1 METPSQPSNALPA
14 PLEQSIA
21 DLNIF
26 APRSGGALSGRLWA
40 KEPSLLSLEE
50 AAALVAETPRVIAW
64 ISAIQAG
71 AIERV
76 REGIAEAP
84 LDSRDGQP
92 ERLSGEVA
100 HALAVT
106 EIATLQETSEATAAR
121 LVNLARELNTTH
133 VAVMEAIESGDI
145 TEAHARGIVDQA
157 ASLPEEVREAYG
169 IAALRACRTRTGRL
183 RTPAEFRRAARDLR
197 EKMHPESI
205 QTRRRTA
212 AEERGV
218 WPRPEEDGMVTLTAL
233 MPAETGM
240 ALYRRI
246 DSLARSQHRATD
258 EHRTLPQLRADALAH
273 LGLNGVVQV
282 SDGTVEDPGTRKDPR
297 AAAAHKPPTTPTTAH
312 EPPTSRADLATQV
325 RTGSGSASESGRGV
339 RAGGAGELA
348 DADADGDASVGGP
361 EGSAQLS
368 SGSDS
373 ALLGGIDIP
382 DEFASSVKAEIV
394 VHLPAAVLLGS
405 DDGNGYLDGY
415 GTIDSDTVRQ
425 LAAAAPTWHRVFTD
439 TDGTPLRL
447 GRTTYR
453 PPEAMRRFLRYRDGT
468 CAFPGCSQPAESSE
482 LDHTHEW
489 QDGGG
494 TDADNLAHLCRKHH
508 ALKSLA
514 LIQARQ
520 TAAATA
526 PGGQYA
532 EPTGTVVWTTML
544 SYARTTTPS
553 DRDRLLGHIED
564 DPPHA
569 KHAAT
574 ASPSFTP
581 TETAAPTPQRG
592 TTNLGHAPPPSTA
605 LRSVVDLEPGARIE
619 PEQPPPF

>member
-1 METPSQPSNALPA
+1 MEAPSQPSDALSSALDP
-14 PLEQSIA
+14 SIA

-26 APRSGGALSGRLWA
+26 APRSGGALRGRLWA

-50 AAALVAETPRVIAW
+50 AAALVAEAPRVIAW
-64 ISAIQAG
+64 VSAIQAG

-121 LVNLARELNTTH
+121 LMNLAHELSTTH

-145 TEAHARGIVDQA
+145 TEAHARAIVDQA

-169 IAALRACRTRTGRL
+169 IAVLKACRTRTGRL

-205 QTRRRTA
+205 QTRRRA
-212 AEERGV
+212 AAQERGV
-218 WPRPEEDGMVTLTAL
+218 WQRPEEDGMVTLTAL

-240 ALYRRI
+240 ALYRRV
-246 DSLARSQHRATD
+246 DSLARAQHRTPD
-258 EHRTLPQLRADALAH
+258 EHRTLSQLRADALTH
-273 LGLNGVVQV
+273 LGLNGVLQAPDATAAG
-282 SDGTVEDPGTRKDPR
+282 SRTQEDPR
-297 AAAAHKPPTTPTTAH
+297 AAAHPRMDTGLEEPTH
-312 EPPTSRADLATQV
+312 ADVIVAQ
-325 RTGSGSASESGRGV
+325 GAIAAS
-339 RAGGAGELA
+339 AGG
-348 DADADGDASVGGP
+348 DDIVGGTADVSTASHAGDIAQMGNFAVP
-361 EGSAQLS
+361 E
-368 SGSDS
+368 
-373 ALLGGIDIP
+373 
-382 DEFASSVKAEIV
+382 EFAGSLKAEIV

-405 DDGNGYLDGY
+405 ATGNGYLDGY
-415 GTIDSDTVRQ
+415 GIIDADTARQ
-425 LAAAAPTWHRVFTD
+425 LAAAAPNWHRLYTD

-447 GRTTYR
+447 GRTAYR

-468 CAFPGCSQPAESSE
+468 CAFPGCNQPAESSE

-514 LIQARQ
+514 LVQARQ
-520 TAAATA
+520 TAAARA
-526 PGGQYA
+526 PEGQYA

-544 SYARTTTPS
+544 SYAQTTTPS
-553 DRDRLLGHIED
+553 DRDRLLGYID
-564 DPPHA
+564 DSPPRA
-569 KHAAT
+569 QYPSAG
-574 ASPSFTP
+574 SSSFTSAEP
-581 TETAAPTPQRG
+581 EAPGAQRATDLERET
-592 TTNLGHAPPPSTA
+592 PSTA
-605 LRSVVDLEPGARIE
+605 LRGLVDLGQDPRDDLGQDPRDDLGQDARAHLGQDPRAEPG
-619 PEQPPPF
+619 PPPPF